1 MSYCV
6 NCGVELDASAKACAL
21 CNTPV
26 YNPKQLFTEGI
37 RPPYPKEEGQVET
50 VKKKDMAILLTV
62 VLLATAVTCGLLNGL
77 VFTGTRWSLAVI
89 GVCVVLWV
97 MVLPGWLMKNNPSV
111 YLCLLLDGAAVLG
124 YLYLLGHMV
133 KDTEWVFEI
142 GCPISVLI
150 TCVAEGLALAM
161 KKLPR
166 SFLTFSLYLI
176 TGVALLCTGLEMIVD
191 NYLRQEIVLGWSA
204 VVLTVCVIVGIAVI
218 TMLSRKRIRNAVRRR
233 FHF

>member
-21 CNTPV
+21 CDTPV
-26 YNPKQLFTEGI
+26 YNPKQVFTEGI
-37 RPPYPKEEGQVET
+37 RTPYPKEEGKVEA
-50 VKKKDMAILLTV
+50 VKSKDVAILLTV
-62 VLLATAVTCGLLNGL
+62 VLLSIAVTCGLLNGL
-77 VFTGTRWSLAVI
+77 VFAGTRWSLAVI
-89 GVCVVLWV
+89 GICVVLWV
-97 MVLPGWLMKNNPSV
+97 MLFPGWMKRRPSV
-111 YLCLLLDGAAVLG
+111 YLCLFLDGVAVLG
-124 YLYLLGHMV
+124 YLYLLGQMV
-133 KDTEWVFEI
+133 KDTQWVYRI
-142 GCPISVLI
+142 GCPILI
-150 TCVAEGLALAM
+150 LVICVAESVALAM

-176 TGVALLCTGLEMIVD
+176 TGVALLCTGLEMIID
-191 NYLRQEIVLGWSA
+191 YYLRQEIVLGWSA